1 MPKTTGNHSKS
12 NSKSNSKSKK
22 RYKKR
27 SFGKSVLDGNPTLT
41 LSHYWLPKQYIIPV
55 NMVYTAITHRVP
67 FNSAVDQVATLF
79 PQNINRN
86 KLAEHTLKA
95 IANDY
100 KFTYIPE

>member
-1 MPKTTGNHSKS
+1 MSENIRKQPKS

-27 SFGKSVLDGNPTLT
+27 RYGKSVLDGSPTLT
-41 LSHYWLPKQYIIPV
+41 LSHYWMPKQYIIPV

-79 PQNINRN
+79 PDNINRN

-100 KFTYIPE
+100 KFTYIP